1 MKTSALHAELVKLH
15 RAPIWLAFVALPLVA
30 AAIGTFNYVSNL
42 AILQNGWFDLW
53 TQHTLFL
60 GMFFLHAL
68 IGASCSWLMR
78 LEHRGT
84 NWNQLMTA
92 PAGTLRI
99 LASKL
104 LAAWLMLG
112 VGLTVTGALFVGCG
126 KLAGL
131 PGLPGP
137 EYVLWLVLAWV
148 AGLASIACQLLVSLL
163 VRNFAAPVGIAV
175 IGGLVGFF
183 LHAYGRGMAWPYGL
197 VVVALNSNGNGA
209 LSAGQ
214 LIPFLAA
221 TAVYTVV
228 ALGIATLI
236 MTRLDVRTSS

>member
-1 MKTSALHAELVKLH
+1 MKTSALHAELVKLR

-42 AILQNGWFDLW
+42 AILRNGWFDLW
-53 TQHTLFL
+53 TQHTLFS

-68 IGASCSWLMR
+68 VGASCSWLMR

-92 PAGTLRI
+92 PASALRI
-99 LASKL
+99 LMAKL
-104 LAAWLMLG
+104 LVAWLMLG
-112 VGLTVTGALFVGCG
+112 VGLAVTGALFVGCG

-131 PGLPGP
+131 SGLPGP
-137 EYVLWLVLAWV
+137 EYAWWLVLGWV
-148 AGLASIACQLLVSLL
+148 GGLASIACQLLVSLL

-175 IGGLVGFF
+175 IGGLVGFL
-183 LHAYGRGMAWPYGL
+183 LHAYDKGLAWPYGL

-209 LSAGQ
+209 LAVGQ
-214 LIPFLAA
+214 LAPFLAS
-221 TAVYTVV
+221 TVV
-228 ALGIATLI
+228 FTMAALGIATLI
-236 MTRLDVRTSS
+236 MTKLDVKTGT

>member
-84 NWNQLMTA
+84 NWNQLMASPVGA
-92 PAGTLRI
+92 PRI
-99 LASKL
+99 MASKL
-104 LAAWLMLG
+104 FVAWL
-112 VGLTVTGALFVGCG
+112 
-126 KLAGL
+126 K
-131 PGLPGP
+131 
-137 EYVLWLVLAWV
+137 
-148 AGLASIACQLLVSLL
+148 
-163 VRNFAAPVGIAV
+163 
-175 IGGLVGFF
+175 IGRAHV
-183 LHAYGRGMAWPYGL
+183 
-197 VVVALNSNGNGA
+197 
-209 LSAGQ
+209 
-214 LIPFLAA
+214 
-221 TAVYTVV
+221 
-228 ALGIATLI
+228 
-236 MTRLDVRTSS
+236 

>member
-1 MKTSALHAELVKLH
+1 MKTSALHAELVKL
-15 RAPIWLAFVALPLVA
+15 RRGPIWLAFVALPLVA

-42 AILQNGWFDLW
+42 AILRNGWFDLW
-53 TQHTLFL
+53 TQHTLFS

-68 IGASCSWLMR
+68 VGASCSWLMR

-92 PAGTLRI
+92 PAGAMGI
-99 LASKL
+99 LISKL
-104 LAAWLMLG
+104 LVAWLMLG
-112 VGLTVTGALFVGCG
+112 VGFAATGAFFVGCG

-131 PGLPGP
+131 SGLPGP
-137 EYVLWLVLAWV
+137 EYAWWLVLGWV
-148 AGLASIACQLLVSLL
+148 GGLASIACQLLVSLL
-163 VRNFAAPVGIAV
+163 IRNFAAPVGIAV

-183 LHAYGRGMAWPYGL
+183 LHAYDKGLAWPYGL

-228 ALGIATLI
+228 ALGIAALI

>member
-1 MKTSALHAELVKLH
+1 MKTSALCAELVKLR

-42 AILQNGWFDLW
+42 AILRNGWFDLW
-53 TQHTLFL
+53 TQHTLFS

-68 IGASCSWLMR
+68 VGASCSWLMR

-84 NWNQLMTA
+84 NWNQLMASPVGA
-92 PAGTLRI
+92 PRI
-99 LASKL
+99 MASKL
-104 LAAWLMLG
+104 FVAWLMLG
-112 VGLTVTGALFVGCG
+112 VGLAVTGVLFVGCG
-126 KLAGL
+126 RLVGL
-131 PGLPGP
+131 PGMPGP
-137 EYVLWLVLAWV
+137 EYALWLAMAW
-148 AGLASIACQLLVSLL
+148 AGGLAPIACQLLVSLL
-163 VRNFAAPVGIAV
+163 IRNFAAPVGIAV
-175 IGGLVGFF
+175 IGGLVGLF
-183 LHAYGRGMAWPYGL
+183 LHAYDKGLAWPYGL

-236 MTRLDVRTSS
+236 MTRLDVRTNS